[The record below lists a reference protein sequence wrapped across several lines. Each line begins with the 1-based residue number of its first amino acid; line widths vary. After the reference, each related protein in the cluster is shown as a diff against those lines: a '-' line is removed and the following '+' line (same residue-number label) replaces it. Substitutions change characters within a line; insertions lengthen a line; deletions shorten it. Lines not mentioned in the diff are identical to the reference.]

1 MAERQVLPPECTER
15 EMSGSNF
22 PHGKES
28 VGQAAEEELMAR
40 YGITRVRADYF
51 EWGGY
56 RYTRLQEALDY
67 ARRQQRRA

>member
-1 MAERQVLPPECTER
+1 MAE
-15 EMSGSNF
+15 SNI
-22 PHGKES
+22 PQGNDS
-28 VGQAAEEELMAR
+28 DGQATEEELMAR

-56 RYTRLQEALDY
+56 RYTRLQGALDY